1 MRLVKSPDMAE
12 GSALGYHASRAYNE
26 HGVRIALIAD
36 ALRRDFSDM
45 PLSPFDRY
53 LADSIIESA
62 PDMATLSDTRGL
74 RAHVRG
80 AEAAY
85 VSLEMKYME
94 ELLDRARPI

>member
-1 MRLVKSPDMAE
+1 MRLVKSQDMAE
-12 GSALGYHASRAYNE
+12 GFALGYHAKRAYNE

-45 PLSPFDRY
+45 RLSPFDRY
-53 LADSIIESA
+53 RVDSIIESA
-62 PDMATLSDTRGL
+62 PDIATLPDTRGL

-94 ELLDRARPI
+94 ELLDRVRPI